1 MASHERQVHV
11 SGTHTL
17 VVSILSHIDLFVLL
31 VK

>member
-11 SGTHTL
+11 SGMCTL
-17 VVSILSHIDLFVLL
+17 VVSILSHIDLFVLP